1 MFTTRFDNPAP
12 HPVPTTRFDMP
23 ARKTLPPLPKPR
35 DRRSER
41 SRGLLLDALFT
52 LMVERGYERLTT
64 QNLIDRAGVGRA
76 TFYAHFDSKEE
87 LLVASVGRLRAWLEH
102 ERDAR
107 PGERLGFMLPFCQH
121 LSSHRALYRMTF
133 ARDSE
138 VSVERLIRAM
148 LRELVRADLEAHRS
162 RGQSAA
168 ALDLAT
174 QFVVA
179 TLWSVIVWWMER
191 GAKSSAEEVHA
202 VFQRLAL
209 PGLDLTLAGG
219 STAELRRVG

>member
-1 MFTTRFDNPAP
+1 
-12 HPVPTTRFDMP
+12 MP
-23 ARKTLPPLPKPR
+23 ARKTPAAPATT
-35 DRRSER
+35 DRRAQR
-41 SRGLLLDALFT
+41 SRGLLLDALFS

-76 TFYAHFDSKEE
+76 TFYAHFDSKDD

-102 ERDAR
+102 ERDMQPVA
-107 PGERLGFMLPFCQH
+107 RLGFMLPFCRH
-121 LSSHRALYRMTF
+121 LASHLPIYRMTF
-133 ARDSE
+133 ARESE
-138 VSVERLIRAM
+138 VSVERHVRAM

-179 TLWSVIVWWMER
+179 TLWSVIVWWMDR
-191 GAKSSAEEVHA
+191 GAKASAEEVHA

-209 PGLDLTLAGG
+209 PGLDLTLASG
-219 STAELRRVG
+219 STAGLTSTA

>member
-1 MFTTRFDNPAP
+1 MPTRPPASASATP
-12 HPVPTTRFDMP
+12 I
-23 ARKTLPPLPKPR
+23 
-35 DRRSER
+35 DRRSQR
-41 SRGLLLDALFT
+41 SRGLLLDALFE

-76 TFYAHFDSKEE
+76 TFYAHFDSKED

-107 PGERLGFMLPFCQH
+107 PGERLGFMRPFCHH
-121 LSSHRALYRMTF
+121 LAGHRALYRTTF

-138 VSVERLIRAM
+138 VTVERLIRAM
-148 LRELVRADLEAHRS
+148 LRELVRDDLETHRA

-179 TLWSVIVWWMER
+179 TLWSVITWWMER
-191 GAKSSAEEVHA
+191 GAKSSADEVHA

-209 PGLDLTLAGG
+209 PGLDLTLASG
-219 STAELRRVG
+219 STAELQRVG